1 MGHGAETVV
10 DCGNLYR
17 DPLKQ
22 FNQISC
28 MHSVRGQAP
37 GAMVW
42 GRFCKCTGLLN
53 ENVSQTKQRQSVRT
67 GKEKQQTLQK
77 HGYSSV
83 LVQIGRNLATFV
95 SASEGMEY
103 SNRQGETSGTFIR
116 YDWIRSG
123 SVCVYGCLGSDKQ
136 TYERKR
142 GIRRTWKNNNKTKN
156 KYAWNWNQL

>member
-1 MGHGAETVV
+1 M
-10 DCGNLYR
+10 
-17 DPLKQ
+17 
-22 FNQISC
+22 
-28 MHSVRGQAP
+28 
-37 GAMVW
+37 
-42 GRFCKCTGLLN
+42 
-53 ENVSQTKQRQSVRT
+53 RT

-123 SVCVYGCLGSDKQ
+123 SVCVYVCLGSDKQ

-156 KYAWNWNQL
+156 KYA